1 MESVNILCF
10 GDSLTEG
17 YSHWGM
23 SVTPYA
29 DNMRKWLEAAW
40 PSTKLT
46 VDVNG
51 MSGDFVVPGL
61 FLKRITSSCES
72 SC

>member
-17 YSHWGM
+17 LSDWDM
-23 SVTPYA
+23 PMTPYA
-29 DNMRKWLEAAW
+29 DSMREWLQAAW

-51 MSGDFVVPGL
+51 MSGDLVVQGL
-61 FLKRITSSCES
+61 FPTRITSSCKS
-72 SC
+72 SR

>member
-17 YSHWGM
+17 YSQWGLSM
-23 SVTPYA
+23 TPYA
-29 DNMRKWLEAAW
+29 DSMGEWLRAAW

-51 MSGDFVVPGL
+51 MSGDLAVPGL
-61 FLKRITSSCES
+61 FLTRITSSCKS